1 MIYRQTKTRNRALF
15 PAMNEEE
22 LIRDVHHKIDREK
35 ILINAANSMR
45 QSTDN
50 SAVLSRLDTQIR
62 DGRRNIEYLQG
73 RLREIELR
81 KMNQDMG
88 SVALSAGNSGGFP
101 PSGDP
106 RHAERSNEQRP
117 SHRENLNNDP
127 TFDNAFGSG
136 GYNRLSGG
144 QGLMP
149 PRAPYAPGPPNHMPK
164 TKSNY
169 SKLGNLPVYIERLG
183 CC

>member
-1 MIYRQTKTRNRALF
+1 
-15 PAMNEEE
+15 MNEEE

-73 RLREIELR
+73 RLREIEMR
-81 KMNQDMG
+81 KMNQGMG
-88 SVALSAGNSGGFP
+88 SVNLASGNNDGYS
-101 PSGDP
+101 SSRDP
-106 RHAERSNEQRP
+106 RHAERSSDQRLSQRDHP
-117 SHRENLNNDP
+117 SNDP
-127 TFDNAFGSG
+127 AFDSEFGGG
-136 GYNRLSGG
+136 GYNQLSGG

-149 PRAPYAPGPPNHMPK
+149 PRAPYAPGPPNSAPK
-164 TKSNY
+164 PKSNY
-169 SKLGNLPVYIERLG
+169 SKLGIILG
-183 CC
+183 NAGD

>member
-1 MIYRQTKTRNRALF
+1 
-15 PAMNEEE
+15 MNEEE

-88 SVALSAGNSGGFP
+88 SVALSSGSSGGYP
-101 PSGDP
+101 HTNDP
-106 RHAERSNEQRP
+106 RQAERSSEQRLL
-117 SHRENLNNDP
+117 HRESSSNDP
-127 TFDNAFGSG
+127 SFDNAFGG
-136 GYNRLSGG
+136 GEYNRLSGG

-149 PRAPYAPGPPNHMPK
+149 PRAPYAPGPPNSAPK

-169 SKLGNLPVYIERLG
+169 SKLGNSVIDIAK
-183 CC
+183 

>member
-1 MIYRQTKTRNRALF
+1 
-15 PAMNEEE
+15 MNEEE

-73 RLREIELR
+73 RLREIEVR

-88 SVALSAGNSGGFP
+88 SVALSPGMGGGFT
-101 PSGDP
+101 SAGDP
-106 RHAERSNEQRP
+106 RHAERLGEQR
-117 SHRENLNNDP
+117 SAHRDFSNNNP
-127 TFDNAFGSG
+127 GFDNTSDSG

-149 PRAPYAPGPPNHMPK
+149 PKAPYAPGPPNSVPK
-164 TKSNY
+164 SKSNY
-169 SKLGNLPVYIERLG
+169 SKLGTMMAYNG
-183 CC
+183 A